1 MTVNCYQVRVN
12 VGLREGWVRS
22 CSDNDIGLKKAL
34 VIIVTIFTTDQLS
47 ILRFNTVN
55 CKLVNNCSN
64 HGTCTGPNQCT
75 CEETHQSPDCS
86 IGEKMDPRK
95 ISMPCFALT
104 PGNIYC
110 CHYHHFFRYF
120 RCIFVNGVKVKNIV
134 ILKVVFT
141 LFLSSS
147 LLLLLY
153 ISHFHAKFSSFYRP
167 YNHYHH
173 YYIIFVVRC
182 HHG

>member
-95 ISMPCFALT
+95 ISIPCFALT

-110 CHYHHFFRYF
+110 CHYYLFFRYF
-120 RCIFVNGVKVKNIV
+120 HCIFVNGVKVKNIV

-141 LFLSSS
+141 LFLSSW

-153 ISHFHAKFSSFYRP
+153 ISHFHAKFSSFLSSL
-167 YNHYHH
+167 
-173 YYIIFVVRC
+173 
-182 HHG
+182 

>member
-22 CSDNDIGLKKAL
+22 CSDNEIGLKKAL
-34 VIIVTIFTTDQLS
+34 VIIVTIFTTDKLS

-75 CEETHQSPDCS
+75 CEETRQSPDCS
-86 IGEKMDPRK
+86 VGEKIDPRK

-104 PGNIYC
+104 PGNIYQ
-110 CHYHHFFRYF
+110 
-120 RCIFVNGVKVKNIV
+120 N
-134 ILKVVFT
+134 
-141 LFLSSS
+141 
-147 LLLLLY
+147 LLLSL
-153 ISHFHAKFSSFYRP
+153 P
-167 YNHYHH
+167 
-173 YYIIFVVRC
+173 
-182 HHG
+182 